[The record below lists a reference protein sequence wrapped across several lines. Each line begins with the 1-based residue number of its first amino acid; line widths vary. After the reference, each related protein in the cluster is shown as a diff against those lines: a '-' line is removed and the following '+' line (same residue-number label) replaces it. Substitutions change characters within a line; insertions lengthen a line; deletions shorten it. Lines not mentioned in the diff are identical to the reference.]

1 MVEVGGYLARTEER
15 QGKLALALSSIDA
28 AINAN
33 KNIPDELYFVPR
45 NLALKAEIVYQLGQK
60 REAENLYKKSTVL
73 IDALLAHAPTRNV
86 ERLLL
91 TELSEVYTGYFVA
104 MSDEHDY
111 ASALRVLEEARG
123 RIEAQAL
130 LRRELIQPH
139 TPTPEEKKLTGLNL
153 ALIDAADEN
162 SRQDI
167 TRQIYDTE
175 LQVYGV
181 DSLEGITATRP
192 IRLNHLQS
200 QLGNDELLIE
210 YVLATH
216 RSFAMAVTRTS
227 VHVYALADQTSIE
240 SAVSGYRNRLQT
252 GKKDDA
258 LGARLYDVLLRPV
271 LELRDKSQLII
282 VPDGNLHLLPFD
294 ALVHADKYLLATH
307 TVSVAPSA
315 TVLGILR
322 ARGTPTQATALPFL
336 GVAGWTDTS
345 SMTTGFVR
353 AIFPLNKDRLVP
365 LPESKE
371 EVESIASILPKPST
385 ILLGSDA
392 TEARFKSLPL
402 AEYNVL
408 HFALH
413 GYVDEE
419 YPDRSALILA
429 PPRKQGNEDGLL
441 QVREIRT
448 LHLNANLVTLSAC
461 NTGVGPVGEAGVANL
476 VNAFIEAGATSVVST
491 LWEVEDRST
500 EKLMTDFYENL
511 AEHKPK
517 ATALRQAQLDLMA
530 KGSGPHYWASF
541 QLVGEPVGTI

>member
-1 MVEVGGYLARTEER
+1 M
-15 QGKLALALSSIDA
+15 
-28 AINAN
+28 
-33 KNIPDELYFVPR
+33 PR
-45 NLALKAEIVYQLGQK
+45 NLALKAAILYRLGQK
-60 REAENLYKKSTVL
+60 REAENLYQKSTVL

-130 LRRELIQPH
+130 LHREPIQPH
-139 TPTPEEKKLTGLNL
+139 TPTPEEKKLTSLNL
-153 ALIDAADEN
+153 ALIDAGDDK
-162 SRQDI
+162 RRDDI

-175 LQVYGV
+175 LQVYDV

-192 IRLNHLQS
+192 IRLNQLQS
-200 QLGNDELLIE
+200 QLSNDELLIE
-210 YVLATH
+210 YVLATP
-216 RSFAMAVTRTS
+216 RSFVMAVTRTS

-240 SAVSGYRNRLQT
+240 AAVTGYRDRLQK
-252 GKKDDA
+252 GKTDDA

-282 VPDGNLHLLPFD
+282 VADGNLHLLPFE

-315 TVLGILR
+315 TVLGIIR
-322 ARGTPTQATALPFL
+322 TRGTGTQAAALPFL
-336 GVAGWTDTS
+336 GVAGWTETS
-345 SMTTGFVR
+345 SVTTGSVR
-353 AIFPLNKDRLVP
+353 AIFPLTKDRLVP
-365 LPESKE
+365 LPESKK
-371 EVESIASILPKPST
+371 EVESIASILAKPST

-408 HFALH
+408 HLALH

-419 YPDRSALILA
+419 YPDRSALIFA
-429 PPRKQGNEDGLL
+429 PPRKPGNEDGLL
-441 QVREIRT
+441 QIREIRS

-461 NTGVGPVGEAGVANL
+461 DTGVGPVGEAGVANL

-500 EKLMTDFYENL
+500 EKLMTDFYQNL

-517 ATALRQAQLDLMA
+517 STALRQAQLDLMA
-530 KGSGPHYWASF
+530 KGFGPHYWASF